1 MDEQQAVKVILNSLT
16 AFDGSAQ
23 MALAIVD
30 QLEPIFSDLQT
41 KAPSISEADLRQLE
55 IGYNRLLAV
64 LAAEKRNLSKQL
76 SELSGPKQKRIVNAY
91 SKHMK
96 SSMKMTF

>member
-1 MDEQQAVKVILNSLT
+1 MDEQQAVKVILVSLA

-23 MALAIVD
+23 MALEIVN
-30 QLEPIFSDLQT
+30 QLEPLFVQLQT
-41 KAPSISEADLRQLE
+41 RPPRLSEAELRQLE
-55 IGYNRLLAV
+55 AGYNRLIAV
-64 LAAEKRNLSKQL
+64 LAAERRNLSKQL

>member
-1 MDEQQAVKVILNSLT
+1 MDEQQAVKVILNSLA

-23 MALAIVD
+23 MALAIVN
-30 QLEPIFSDLQT
+30 QLEPIFSILQT
-41 KAPSISEADLRQLE
+41 KAPTISEAELRQLE
-55 IGYNRLLAV
+55 AGYNHLLAV
-64 LAAEKRNLSKQL
+64 LAAEKRNLGKQL

-96 SSMKMTF
+96 SSMKITF

>member
-1 MDEQQAVKVILNSLT
+1 MDEQQAVKVILNSLA

-23 MALAIVD
+23 MALAIVN
-30 QLEPIFSDLQT
+30 QLEPIFSILQT
-41 KAPSISEADLRQLE
+41 KAPTISEAELRQLE
-55 IGYNRLLAV
+55 AGYNHLLAV
-64 LAAEKRNLSKQL
+64 LVAEKRNLGKQL